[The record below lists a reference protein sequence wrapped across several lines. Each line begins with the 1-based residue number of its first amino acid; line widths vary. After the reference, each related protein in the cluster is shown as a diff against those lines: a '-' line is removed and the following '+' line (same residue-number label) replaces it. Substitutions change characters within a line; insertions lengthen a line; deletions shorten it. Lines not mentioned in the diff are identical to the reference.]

1 MICPRCGKEINDNSK
16 YCSEC
21 GERIE
26 EVKVKVEPEIMDDE
40 YTKEDIENNKV
51 LSLFSYISFLFIIP
65 LIACSNSKY
74 AKFHVNQGIMLCIT
88 NVVFE
93 AILKALKVLEL
104 SFAYDIADAIVN
116 IGLTV
121 FMVIGIVNAVTG
133 KAKKLPIIGNFTI
146 IK

>member
-26 EVKVKVEPEIMDDE
+26 EVKVEVEPEIMDDE

>member
-1 MICPRCGKEINDNSK
+1 MICPKCGKEIHDNSK

-21 GERIE
+21 GARIE
-26 EVKVKVEPEIMDDE
+26 EVKVEVEPEIIDGE

-133 KAKKLPIIGNFTI
+133 KAKKLPVIGNFTI

>member
-1 MICPRCGKEINDNSK
+1 
-16 YCSEC
+16 
-21 GERIE
+21 
-26 EVKVKVEPEIMDDE
+26 
-40 YTKEDIENNKV
+40 
-51 LSLFSYISFLFIIP
+51 
-65 LIACSNSKY
+65 
-74 AKFHVNQGIMLCIT
+74 MLCIT
-88 NVVFE
+88 KVVFE

>member
-26 EVKVKVEPEIMDDE
+26 EVKVEVEPEIMDDE

-104 SFAYDIADAIVN
+104 SFAYDIADAVVN

-133 KAKKLPIIGNFTI
+133 KAKKLPVIGNFTI

>member
-26 EVKVKVEPEIMDDE
+26 EVKVEVEPEIMDDE

-133 KAKKLPIIGNFTI
+133 KAKKLPVIGNFTI

>member
-26 EVKVKVEPEIMDDE
+26 EVKVEVEPEIMDDE

-104 SFAYDIADAIVN
+104 SFAYDIVDAIVN

-133 KAKKLPIIGNFTI
+133 KAKKLPVIGNFTI

>member
-133 KAKKLPIIGNFTI
+133 KAKKLPVIGNFTI